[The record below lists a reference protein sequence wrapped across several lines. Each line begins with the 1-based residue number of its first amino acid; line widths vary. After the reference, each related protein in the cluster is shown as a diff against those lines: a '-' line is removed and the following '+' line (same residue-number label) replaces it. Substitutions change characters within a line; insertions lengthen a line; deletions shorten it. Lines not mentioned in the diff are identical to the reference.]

1 VLVKERRQN
10 LAFKISLFS
19 GIFQRTVQPLSEAL
33 RSKKEEEEVED
44 KKTPRC
50 SGLILFKR
58 LIYGGQTRFLISTSS
73 TVLGAMQNIASSG

>member
-33 RSKKEEEEVED
+33 RSKKEEEEVEE

-58 LIYGGQTRFLISTSS
+58 LIYGGQTRFLSRI
-73 TVLGAMQNIASSG
+73 GKG

>member
-44 KKTPRC
+44 KKNAEVFR
-50 SGLILFKR
+50 SYFI
-58 LIYGGQTRFLISTSS
+58 QTVNLRRTNAVPQS
-73 TVLGAMQNIASSG
+73 NR

>member
-44 KKTPRC
+44 KKKTPRC

-58 LIYGGQTRFLISTSS
+58 LIYGGQTRFLSRI
-73 TVLGAMQNIASSG
+73 GKG